1 MRTWPVAIAALM
13 LAACSSGDDA
23 LSTVAGSAS
32 SAARS
37 STPSAP
43 TPPATDSP
51 STTESPV
58 LESPELV
65 AAPGPCTPSIA
76 AGITDHALE
85 RAEGRRDFV
94 VHRPET
100 IDGVRM
106 PLVVD
111 LHGTTGT
118 PGIQEAISRF
128 GARGIETG
136 AWVTMTPLALGAMTA
151 WAVPGA
157 IPGDDIGFI
166 EDAIVSIVDA
176 ACIDP
181 ERIFATGISSG
192 AAMSAYLGCESSL
205 FAGVAPVAGVNLV
218 RGCEESPPV
227 SLVAFHGTLDR
238 YVPIEGLAG
247 WDTEEFVD
255 ERKFFRGDLI
265 GIVESWARR
274 DGCSSEA
281 TITSMGPET
290 ERHEWID
297 CVEGTKVV
305 LYLSDGAGHTHP
317 GAPFPSDATSAV
329 GAVAQDIDAT
339 DLIVREFG
347 LIT

>member
-1 MRTWPVAIAALM
+1 MRSWPLAIAALL
-13 LAACSSGDDA
+13 LAACSSGDDTA
-23 LSTVAGSAS
+23 TTEVEPAPSTVAPSTASPVTDS
-32 SAARS
+32 SATS
-37 STPSAP
+37 ELPIHQ
-43 TPPATDSP
+43 
-51 STTESPV
+51 
-58 LESPELV
+58 SPELV
-65 AAPGPCTPSIA
+65 AAPGPCTPSIEV
-76 AGITDHALE
+76 GSTDHVLE
-85 RAEGRRDFV
+85 RTEGRRDFV
-94 VHRPET
+94 LHRPET
-100 IDGVRM
+100 TDGERL

-118 PGIQEAISRF
+118 PAIQEAISRF
-128 GARGIETG
+128 GARGIATG
-136 AWVTMTPLALGAMTA
+136 DWITMTPLALGAMTA

-192 AAMSAYLGCESSL
+192 AAMSAYLGCESSF

-218 RGCEESPPV
+218 RGCEESRPV
-227 SLVAFHGTLDR
+227 SLVAFHGTLDQ
-238 YVPIEGLAG
+238 YVPIEGLSG
-247 WDTEEFVD
+247 WDTEEFDD

-274 DGCSSEA
+274 DECAAEA

-297 CVEGTKVV
+297 CIDGTKVV
-305 LYLSDGAGHTHP
+305 LYLSEGAGHTHP
-317 GAPFPSDATSAV
+317 GAPFPSDAASSV

-339 DLIVREFG
+339 ELIAREFG

>member
-1 MRTWPVAIAALM
+1 MRNLPFVAAALM
-13 LAACSSGDDA
+13 LAACSSGDDT
-23 LSTVAGSAS
+23 LSTVAESAS
-32 SAARS
+32 STA
-37 STPSAP
+37 TPS
-43 TPPATDSP
+43 TIPPVTISP
-51 STTESPV
+51 STSEVPNHQ
-58 LESPELV
+58 SPELV
-65 AAPGPCTPSIA
+65 AAPGPCTPSIV
-76 AGITDHALE
+76 AGATDHALE

-94 VHRPET
+94 LHRPDT
-100 IDGVRM
+100 ADGGRL

-118 PGIQEAISRF
+118 PAIQEAISRF

-166 EDAIVSIVDA
+166 EEAIVSIVDA

-227 SLVAFHGTLDR
+227 SLVAFHGTLDQ

-247 WDTEEFVD
+247 WDTEEFAD

-274 DGCSSEA
+274 DGCASEA

-297 CVEGTKVV
+297 CASGAKVV

>member
-1 MRTWPVAIAALM
+1 MRTWPVAIAAVM
-13 LAACSSGDDA
+13 LAACSSGDDGA
-23 LSTVAGSAS
+23 ANSDGSV
-32 SAARS
+32 S
-37 STPSAP
+37 STLIPSTTA
-43 TPPATDSP
+43 PATDSP
-51 STTESPV
+51 STTEVPARR
-58 LESPELV
+58 SPELA
-65 AAPGPCTPSIA
+65 AAPGPCTPSFA
-76 AGITDHALE
+76 AGSTDHVLE

-94 VHRPET
+94 LHRPDT
-100 IDGVRM
+100 SDGGRL

-118 PGIQEAISRF
+118 PAIQEAISRF

-166 EDAIVSIVDA
+166 EDAIVAIVET

-192 AAMSAYLGCESSL
+192 AAMSAYLGCTSSL

-218 RGCEESPPV
+218 RGCEDSPAV
-227 SLVAFHGTLDR
+227 SLVAFHGTLDQ
-238 YVPIEGLAG
+238 YVPIEGLDG
-247 WDTEEFVD
+247 WDTDAFDD

-274 DGCSSEA
+274 DGCASEV

-297 CVEGTKVV
+297 CVDGTKVV
-305 LYLSDGAGHTHP
+305 LYLSEGAGHTHP
-317 GAPFPSDATSAV
+317 GAPFPSDATSSV

-339 DLIVREFG
+339 DLIAHEFG

>member
-13 LAACSSGDDA
+13 LAACSSGDDTTT
-23 LSTVAGSAS
+23 TVAVSAS
-32 SAARS
+32 SAAPP
-37 STPSAP
+37 STPPAP

-51 STTESPV
+51 STTESSV
-58 LESPELV
+58 RESPELV

-76 AGITDHALE
+76 AGTTDHALE

-247 WDTEEFVD
+247 WDTEEFID
-255 ERKFFRGDLI
+255 ERKSFRGDLI
-265 GIVESWARR
+265 GIVES
-274 DGCSSEA
+274 
-281 TITSMGPET
+281 
-290 ERHEWID
+290 
-297 CVEGTKVV
+297 
-305 LYLSDGAGHTHP
+305 
-317 GAPFPSDATSAV
+317 
-329 GAVAQDIDAT
+329 
-339 DLIVREFG
+339 
-347 LIT
+347 

>member
-1 MRTWPVAIAALM
+1 MRPRPVAFAVVV
-13 LAACSSGDDA
+13 LAACTSTADTPATTTATIGTTTTTTIAGTSSAND
-23 LSTVAGSAS
+23 SAS
-32 SAARS
+32 D
-37 STPSAP
+37 ST
-43 TPPATDSP
+43 TPPLARQQ
-51 STTESPV
+51 
-58 LESPELV
+58 PELV
-65 AAPGPCTPSIA
+65 VAPGPCTPTIA
-76 AGITDHALE
+76 AGTSDHSLD

-100 IDGVRM
+100 TDGRRL

-118 PGIQEAISRF
+118 PAVQEAISRF

-136 AWVTMTPLALGAMTA
+136 AWVTLTPLALGAMTA

-157 IPGDDIGFI
+157 IPGDDLGFV
-166 EDAIVSIVDA
+166 EEAIVSISDA

-192 AAMSAYLGCESSL
+192 AAMSAFLGCESAL

-218 RGCEESPPV
+218 RGCEESRPV

-238 YVPIEGLAG
+238 YVPIEGLDG
-247 WDTEEFVD
+247 WDTAEFDD
-255 ERKFFRGDLI
+255 ERRFFRGDLF

-274 DGCSSEA
+274 DGCATEA
-281 TITSMGPET
+281 TVTSMGPET
-290 ERHEWID
+290 ERHEWAD
-297 CVEGTKVV
+297 CVDGTKVV
-305 LYLSDGAGHTHP
+305 LYLSAGAGHTHP
-317 GAPFPSDATSAV
+317 GASFPADTTSSV

-339 DLIVREFG
+339 DLIAREFG